1 MLPIRYTSVTTITL
15 HQHKRAST
23 LTAMNSTE
31 EEVTRH
37 SQNVV
42 RKKEQIDTLQ
52 ALLATHEAM
61 GAEPDCQD
69 VKELKDRIK
78 AAQMQLIVM
87 Y

>member
-1 MLPIRYTSVTTITL
+1 
-15 HQHKRAST
+15 
-23 LTAMNSTE
+23 MNSTE